1 MAKVPAYPT
10 EFRVRAVELYR
21 SSGLSIENAARQVG
35 VSPTTLGNWARQA
48 AIDAGEAPGVTS
60 QEHAEVVALRK
71 EIRRLEMENEIL
83 KKAAAFF
90 AKENVLPK

>member
-1 MAKVPAYPT
+1 
-10 EFRVRAVELYR
+10 VEK
-21 SSGLSIENAARQVG
+21 AAREVG

-48 AIDAGEAPGVTS
+48 AIDVGERPGVTS
-60 QEHAEVVALRK
+60 VERVEVVALRK

-83 KKAAAFF
+83 KRAAAFF

>member
-1 MAKVPAYPT
+1 M
-10 EFRVRAVELYR
+10 RAVELYR
-21 SSGLSIENAARQVG
+21 SSGLTIDQTARQVG
-35 VSPTTLGNWARQA
+35 VSTTTMGNWIRQA

-60 QEHAEVVALRK
+60 AEHAEVVALRK
-71 EIRRLEMENEIL
+71 EIRRLELENEIL

>member
-1 MAKVPAYPT
+1 MAKVPAYPM
-10 EFRVRAVELYR
+10 EFRLRAVQLYR
-21 SSGLSIENAARQVG
+21 SSGLSIEKVAQEVG

-48 AIDAGEAPGVTS
+48 AMDSGQRPGVTS
-60 QEHAEVVALRK
+60 VEHSEVVALRK

-90 AKENVLPK
+90 ARENVLPK

>member
-21 SSGLSIENAARQVG
+21 SSGLTVDKAAREVG
-35 VSPTTLGNWARQA
+35 VSATTLGNWARQA
-48 AIDAGEAPGVTS
+48 AIDAGQRQGVTS
-60 QEHAEVVALRK
+60 AEHAEVMVLRK